1 MLVMLAQK
9 WNLHLNTNC
18 IVDAYYL
25 CSFSEN
31 EQQIYKKLLAHKRKA
46 PLKHFS
52 HKIFIT
58 E

>member
-1 MLVMLAQK
+1 MVMLQSMAQK

-31 EQQIYKKLLAHKRKA
+31 EQQIYKKL
-46 PLKHFS
+46 
-52 HKIFIT
+52 
-58 E
+58 